1 MEATVNPQP
10 RDPDWMPITPK
21 TGSLFHADSHL
32 WRSVPNV
39 QNLQPW
45 FIRLVGDDAL
55 LVIADLSRRLPV
67 SDLPE
72 RQLTVSF
79 GTFTVLL
86 RVGASANG
94 YRLEITPFPEGE
106 PGAICFPEC
115 TAEVVV
121 KTGSNCCYH
130 YAR

>member
-1 MEATVNPQP
+1 
-10 RDPDWMPITPK
+10 MPIHTY
-21 TGSLFHADSHL
+21 GVLA
-32 WRSVPNV
+32 PNV

-45 FIRLVGDDAL
+45 LIRLVGDSAL
-55 LVIADLSRRLPV
+55 LVFADLSRRLPV

-79 GTFTVLL
+79 GTFTELL

-121 KTGSNCCYH
+121 KTGSNCCLSL
-130 YAR
+130 